1 MDKGMVQVVFFVGL
15 RRSRARVG
23 TGGVESDDRGI
34 TRELV
39 SPSLGETESWI
50 GVVQFVQSQP
60 RDVGLSDSDTYSL
73 LYARSVTHTGG
84 PTPAGERRGAQRGG
98 PERRRGAQWR
108 GPKRSCGPRI
118 IALCV
123 KWRRRPVKAR
133 HFRPVSLQSPRG

>member
-1 MDKGMVQVVFFVGL
+1 MVKVVFFVGL

-50 GVVQFVQSQP
+50 GVVQFIQSQP
-60 RDVGLSDSDTYSL
+60 QDAGLSDSDTIVYNTHDHS
-73 LYARSVTHTGG
+73 HTGG
-84 PTPAGERRGAQRGG
+84 PTPAGERRGAQWGG

-108 GPKRSCGPRI
+108 GPKR
-118 IALCV
+118 LV
-123 KWRRRPVKAR
+123 Y
-133 HFRPVSLQSPRG
+133 

>member
-1 MDKGMVQVVFFVGL
+1 MDKDMVKVVFFVGL

-50 GVVQFVQSQP
+50 GVVQFVQSQI
-60 RDVGLSDSDTYSL
+60 RDVGLSDSYTYSL
-73 LYARSVTHTGG
+73 LYARTGIDTGG

-98 PERRRGAQWR
+98 PERPGALSGEDQRESHDRAGLFTGSQGAWR
-108 GPKRSCGPRI
+108 PGMVGATVGCNGKREI
-118 IALCV
+118 
-123 KWRRRPVKAR
+123 
-133 HFRPVSLQSPRG
+133 